1 MKKFATSIVIVAAV
15 LTSGCASLLNDDTQ
29 AINVSASNGKAISGT
44 VDGTPFQGPGVV
56 SVKRTKAN
64 KIVNVDTAGCTKQT
78 SLESNVDPKFFV
90 NILSGGAFGS
100 TTDYATEK
108 MWRYSENVVI
118 TCAQ

>member
-1 MKKFATSIVIVAAV
+1 MKTITTSLLIVAAA
-15 LTSGCASLLNDDTQ
+15 LTSGCASILNEDTQ
-29 AINVSASNGKAISGT
+29 AINVSASNGKPIAGSI
-44 VDGTPFQGPGVV
+44 DGIPFQGPGVV
-56 SVKRTKAN
+56 NVQRTKAS
-64 KIVNVDTAGCTKQT
+64 KIVNVDTAGCTKTT

-108 MWRYSENVVI
+108 MWKYSENVVI